1 MGIIINQSVKGA
13 IYTYIGVALGF
24 VTTGI
29 LLQLIFSTEQVGLLK
44 IIVSYASLVAQFG
57 TLGFSGVAIRLF
69 PFFKDPK
76 SGHHGFLS
84 MTLLAGLA
92 GSLITLLLF
101 LIFRNWFIEFSQE
114 KSALLVDYLNYLL
127 VLIFFQIFFIL
138 LDGYYTALL
147 NSAHGTFLREVLQR
161 VLIIIGIGSYYF
173 ELIDFPQFVIF
184 YVASMSIPTIFI
196 IFTLIA
202 EKQFPLKPD
211 FAFLKRPLLQ
221 SVGLM
226 ALFSILN
233 GFSVLI
239 IQTVDTLMVNK
250 MMGLSATG
258 IYTVCFFFGII
269 VSLPSRAILK
279 ITNIVTADAW
289 KNNDLDN
296 IRNIYEKSCMILFII
311 GLIMFL
317 GLWTNINNVFH
328 ILKPEYL
335 PGKWVI
341 FFIGL
346 GSLIDMSTGANSSI
360 LGSSRYYKV
369 QTVFLLVLVVSLVL
383 TNLLLIPTFGI
394 TGAAIGGA
402 VSLTI
407 LNLLRFLFL
416 YYKYGLQPFN
426 LKFVMVGAI
435 GIGAYLITMLLP
447 VLPNFILDIF
457 VRSTILSVLFCLPVY
472 LLKISPDINEK
483 ADEVLKVLG
492 MKQRNR

>member
-1 MGIIINQSVKGA
+1 MGIIINQSVKGT
-13 IYTYIGVALGF
+13 ICTYVGVVLGF
-24 VTTGI
+24 LTTGI

-44 IIVSYASLVAQFG
+44 IIVAYATLVAQFG

-101 LIFRNWFIEFSQE
+101 LIFRNWFIEFSLE

-147 NSAHGTFLREVLQR
+147 NSVHGTFLREVFQR
-161 VLIIIGIGSYYF
+161 ILIIIGIGFFYY
-173 ELIDFPQFVIF
+173 ELIDFHQFVFF
-184 YVASMSIPTIFI
+184 YIASMSVPTLFI
-196 IFTLIA
+196 VYTLIS
-202 EKQFPLKPD
+202 EKQFPLKTD
-211 FAFLKRPLLQ
+211 FAFLKKPLLH

-239 IQTVDTLMVNK
+239 IQTVDTLMINK

-269 VSLPSRAILK
+269 VSIPSRAILK
-279 ITNIVTADAW
+279 ITNIVSADAW
-289 KNNDLDN
+289 KNNDLNN
-296 IRNIYEKSCMILFII
+296 IRTIYEKSCITLFII

-317 GLWTNINNVFH
+317 GLWANIDNVFH
-328 ILKPEYL
+328 ILRPEYL

-360 LGSSRYYKV
+360 LGSSKYYKV
-369 QTVFLLVLVVSLVL
+369 QTVFLLVLVVLLVI
-383 TNLLLIPTFGI
+383 TNLLLIPVLGI
-394 TGAAIGGA
+394 TGAALGGA

-407 LNLLRFLFL
+407 LNLLRFSFL

-426 LKFVMVGAI
+426 LNFVIVAAI

-457 VRSTILSVLFCLPVY
+457 VRSTILTVLFCLPVY
-472 LLKISPDINEK
+472 LLKISPDINQK
-483 ADEVLKVLG
+483 ADDVLMVLG
-492 MKQRNR
+492 MKQKK

>member
-1 MGIIINQSVKGA
+1 MGIIVNQSVKGT
-13 IYTYIGVALGF
+13 IYTYIGVVLGF

-29 LLQLIFSTEQVGLLK
+29 LLQRIFSTDQVGLLK
-44 IIVSYASLVAQFG
+44 IIVAYAALVSQFG
-57 TLGFSGVAIRLF
+57 TLGFSGVSIRLF
-69 PFFKDPK
+69 PFFKDQK

-84 MTLLAGLA
+84 LTLLAGLA
-92 GSLITLLLF
+92 GFLLTLVIY
-101 LIFRNWFIEFSQE
+101 LIFRNWFVAFSME
-114 KSALLVDYLNYLL
+114 KSALLIGYLNSLM

-147 NSAHGTFLREVLQR
+147 NSVHGTFLREVFQR
-161 VLIIIGIGSYYF
+161 VLIIIGIGLYYWN
-173 ELIDFPQFVIF
+173 LIDFLQFVIC
-184 YVASMSIPTIFI
+184 YIASMSVPTLFI
-196 IFTLIA
+196 IFTLIV
-202 EKQFPLKPD
+202 EKQFPLKTD
-211 FAFLKRPLLQ
+211 FAYLQKPLLK

-239 IQTVDTLMVNK
+239 IQTVDTIMVNG
-250 MMGLSATG
+250 MVGLSATG

-269 VSLPSRAILK
+269 VSLPSRSILK

-289 KNNDLDN
+289 KNDDLNN
-296 IRNIYEKSCMILFII
+296 IRSIYEKSCITLFIM

-317 GLWTNINNVFH
+317 GLWVNIDNVFH
-328 ILKPEYL
+328 ILRPEYL

-360 LGSSRYYKV
+360 LGSSKYYKV

-394 TGAAIGGA
+394 TGAALGGA
-402 VSLTI
+402 VSLSI

-416 YYKYGLQPFN
+416 YYKYDLQPFN
-426 LKFVMVGAI
+426 YKFIIVAAI
-435 GIGAYLITMLLP
+435 GICAYLITSLLP
-447 VLPNFILDIF
+447 TLHVFVLDIF
-457 VRSTILSVLFCLPVY
+457 VRSGILAVLFCLPVY

-483 ADEVLKVLG
+483 ADEILRVFGIK
-492 MKQRNR
+492 K

>member
-1 MGIIINQSVKGA
+1 
-13 IYTYIGVALGF
+13 
-24 VTTGI
+24 
-29 LLQLIFSTEQVGLLK
+29 
-44 IIVSYASLVAQFG
+44 
-57 TLGFSGVAIRLF
+57 
-69 PFFKDPK
+69 
-76 SGHHGFLS
+76 
-84 MTLLAGLA
+84 
-92 GSLITLLLF
+92 
-101 LIFRNWFIEFSQE
+101 
-114 KSALLVDYLNYLL
+114 
-127 VLIFFQIFFIL
+127 
-138 LDGYYTALL
+138 
-147 NSAHGTFLREVLQR
+147 
-161 VLIIIGIGSYYF
+161 
-173 ELIDFPQFVIF
+173 
-184 YVASMSIPTIFI
+184 
-196 IFTLIA
+196 
-202 EKQFPLKPD
+202 
-211 FAFLKRPLLQ
+211 
-221 SVGLM
+221 
-226 ALFSILN
+226 
-233 GFSVLI
+233 
-239 IQTVDTLMVNK
+239 MVNK
-250 MMGLSATG
+250 MIGLSATG

-483 ADEVLKVLG
+483 ADEVLRILG
-492 MKQRNR
+492 VKQRNR

>member
-1 MGIIINQSVKGA
+1 MGIIINQSVKGT
-13 IYTYIGVALGF
+13 IYTYVGVVLGF
-24 VTTGI
+24 LTTGI

-44 IIVSYASLVAQFG
+44 IIVAYATLVAQFG

-84 MTLLAGLA
+84 MTLLAGLC
-92 GSLITLLLF
+92 GFMITLLLF
-101 LIFRNWFIEFSQE
+101 LIFRNWFIGFSME
-114 KSALLVDYLNYLL
+114 KSALLVGYLNYLL

-147 NSAHGTFLREVLQR
+147 NSVHGTFLREVFQR
-161 VLIIIGIGSYYF
+161 ILIIIGIGLFYWK
-173 ELIDFPQFVIF
+173 LIDFHQFVVF
-184 YVASMSIPTIFI
+184 YIASMSVPTIFI
-196 IFTLIA
+196 VLTLIV
-202 EKQFPLKPD
+202 EKQFTLRTD
-211 FAFLKRPLLQ
+211 FAFLKRPLVNA
-221 SVGLM
+221 VGLM

-239 IQTVDTLMVNK
+239 IQTVDTIMVNG
-250 MMGLSATG
+250 MIGLDATG

-269 VSLPSRAILK
+269 VSLPSRSILK
-279 ITNIVTADAW
+279 ITNIVSADSW
-289 KNNDLDN
+289 KNNDLNN
-296 IRNIYEKSCMILFII
+296 IRTIYEKSCITLFII

-317 GLWTNINNVFH
+317 GLWANIDNVFH
-328 ILKPEYL
+328 ILRPEYL

-360 LGSSRYYKV
+360 LGSSKYYKV
-369 QTVFLLVLVVSLVL
+369 QTVFLLVLVVLLVI
-383 TNLLLIPTFGI
+383 TNFLLIPVLGI
-394 TGAAIGGA
+394 TGAALGGA

-426 LKFVMVGAI
+426 FKFIKVAAI
-435 GIGAYLITMLLP
+435 GIVAYLITMLLP

-457 VRSTILSVLFCLPVY
+457 VRSTILTVLFCLPVY

-483 ADEVLKVLG
+483 VDEALRVLG
-492 MKQRNR
+492 IKRN

>member
-1 MGIIINQSVKGA
+1 MGIIINQSVKGT
-13 IYTYIGVALGF
+13 IYTYIGVVLGF

-29 LLQLIFSTEQVGLLK
+29 LLQQIFSTEQVGLLK
-44 IIVSYASLVAQFG
+44 IIVAYASLVAQFG
-57 TLGFSGVAIRLF
+57 TLGFNGVAIRLF

-101 LIFRNWFIEFSQE
+101 LIFRNWFIEFSME
-114 KSALLVDYLNYLL
+114 KSVLLVEYLNYLL
-127 VLIFFQIFFIL
+127 ILIFFQIFFIL

-147 NSAHGTFLREVLQR
+147 NSVHGTFLREVFQR
-161 VLIIIGIGSYYF
+161 VLIIIGIGLFYY
-173 ELIDFPQFVIF
+173 ELIDFHQFVFF
-184 YVASMSIPTIFI
+184 YIASMSVPTLFI
-196 IFTLIA
+196 TFTLIV
-202 EKQFPLKPD
+202 EKQFPLKTD
-211 FAFLKRPLLQ
+211 FAYLKKPLLH

-289 KNNDLDN
+289 KNNDLKN
-296 IRNIYEKSCMILFII
+296 IRNIYEKSCITLFII

-317 GLWTNINNVFH
+317 GLWTNIDNVFH

-346 GSLIDMSTGANSSI
+346 GCLIDMTTGANSSI
-360 LGSSRYYKV
+360 LGSSKYYKV

-426 LKFVMVGAI
+426 FKFIIVAAI

-457 VRSTILSVLFCLPVY
+457 VRSTILTALFCLPVY

-483 ADEVLKVLG
+483 ADEVLRVLG
-492 MKQRNR
+492 LKQK